1 MRMRSAWRADAGAS
15 LVEFAVAAP
24 IVAFLLV
31 GLIEIGR
38 FAFFSIL
45 AANAARA
52 GAQYGA
58 QDLTTA
64 FDTTGIQSA
73 AVQDGEN
80 LSNWTGQ
87 GGGITVQQLCAVGGA
102 SPQPCTTSQ
111 TAGPPQDTIYYVKVQ
126 VTGVFNSLLDYP
138 GIPNSVPISGSS
150 MMRVVT
156 Q

>member
-1 MRMRSAWRADAGAS
+1 MKSRMAPRAESGAA
-15 LVEFAVAAP
+15 LVECAVAAP
-24 IVAFLLV
+24 VILFLLI

-64 FDTTGIQSA
+64 FDSVGIQNA
-73 AVQDGEN
+73 AVQDGQS
-80 LSNWTGQ
+80 LSNWSAPGA
-87 GGGITVQQLCAVGGA
+87 GVTVQQLCAVNGGTPA
-102 SPQPCTTSQ
+102 PCATSG
-111 TAGPPQDTIYYVKVQ
+111 TPGPPQNTIYYIQVQ
-126 VTGVFNSLLDYP
+126 VTGVFNSLLNYP
-138 GIPNSVPISGSS
+138 GIPNSIPISGSS
-150 MMRVVT
+150 MMRVIT